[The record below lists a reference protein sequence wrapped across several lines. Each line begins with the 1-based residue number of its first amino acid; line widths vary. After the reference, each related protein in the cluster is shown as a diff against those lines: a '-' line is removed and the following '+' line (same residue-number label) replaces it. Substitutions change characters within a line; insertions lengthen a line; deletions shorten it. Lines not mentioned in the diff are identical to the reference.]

1 MGDTESCCNIK
12 VVSSEWNQNGK
23 QKQKI
28 EVYLKVLSRLREL
41 NVPETMAPGFEDDL
55 WAHFYRLPTR
65 YALDMNV
72 ERAQYVLMHKRLLH
86 IARTPAA
93 STGPAVEVRL
103 VQVVRSASG
112 ATCKSLNSNS
122 QSKVSPQE
130 SDIQGNMIRPM
141 HEITISTN
149 DKPKLLSQF

>member
-55 WAHFYRLPTR
+55 WAHFCCLPTR
-65 YALDMNV
+65 YL
-72 ERAQYVLMHKRLLH
+72 QTHSLITSSFLLYF
-86 IARTPAA
+86 AVTF
-93 STGPAVEVRL
+93 STLRGDKIDFGGIMLTAK
-103 VQVVRSASG
+103 
-112 ATCKSLNSNS
+112 CLN
-122 QSKVSPQE
+122 
-130 SDIQGNMIRPM
+130 I
-141 HEITISTN
+141 
-149 DKPKLLSQF
+149 L